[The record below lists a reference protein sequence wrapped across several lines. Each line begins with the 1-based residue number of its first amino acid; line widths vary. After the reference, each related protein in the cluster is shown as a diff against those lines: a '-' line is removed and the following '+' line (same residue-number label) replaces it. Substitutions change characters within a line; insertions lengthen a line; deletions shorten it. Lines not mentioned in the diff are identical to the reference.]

1 MRSLR
6 SRSALILVV
15 SMFVSCGGES
25 PTSPAAQDIRL
36 VANEPS
42 SGATIP
48 MGCSQITQFIC
59 TDKVALMFDV
69 RFDRTIEEA
78 WLEVEFRDA
87 SGRNCAGST
96 THLSRLASNNQA
108 TAMTRVTLLSSPRDF
123 ATPLCPL
130 PVTTTSIVAT
140 LVDGS
145 AAPDATLLTRQFAA
159 TYTFGAP

>member
-6 SRSALILVV
+6 VSPFVVAGAL
-15 SMFVSCGGES
+15 SVSCGGDS

-48 MGCSQITQFIC
+48 MGCAQITQFIC
-59 TDKVALMFDV
+59 TDNLALMFDV

-96 THLSRLASNNQA
+96 TRLTRLASDNQA
-108 TAMTRVTLLSSPRDF
+108 TAL
-123 ATPLCPL
+123 
-130 PVTTTSIVAT
+130 
-140 LVDGS
+140 
-145 AAPDATLLTRQFAA
+145 
-159 TYTFGAP
+159 